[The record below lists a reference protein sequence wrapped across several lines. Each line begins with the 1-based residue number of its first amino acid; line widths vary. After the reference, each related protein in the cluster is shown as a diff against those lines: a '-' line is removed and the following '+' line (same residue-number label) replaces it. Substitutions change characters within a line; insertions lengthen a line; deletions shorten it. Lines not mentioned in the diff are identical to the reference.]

1 MALLS
6 ATIGFVQHLKTFKN
20 AQKEM
25 AELEKEL
32 STLCSVLYMLGN
44 LGPSPQWASEKA
56 SAVWSNTIRSLG
68 IENGPLAE
76 YPSSLAKLSA
86 KIGSNTRLGASFA
99 WVCVKEMLERIER
112 LKSTIALHRSVSQL
126 YVSLPDCPSRCD

>member
-99 WVCVKEMLERIER
+99 WVCVNGNVGE
-112 LKSTIALHRSVSQL
+112 
-126 YVSLPDCPSRCD
+126 D